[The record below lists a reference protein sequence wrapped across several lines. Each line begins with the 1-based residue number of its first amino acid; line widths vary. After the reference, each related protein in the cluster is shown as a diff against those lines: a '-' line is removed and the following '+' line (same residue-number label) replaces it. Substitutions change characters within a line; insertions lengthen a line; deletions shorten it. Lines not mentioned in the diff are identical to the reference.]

1 MGRTVAVPPWGRGGT
16 MMDNRVLL
24 VEDNGLI
31 AKLWSRKL
39 EDAGYD
45 VHAVSDGEEARRA
58 MRQWCPRLVLLDVW
72 LPGVDG
78 LTLCREWKSSAATS
92 GTKII
97 FVSAFGSRRDIEAAL
112 KMGGDGYIVKSPRTA
127 SELVER
133 VAQYLGTNVTA
144 PALRSGVM

>member
-1 MGRTVAVPPWGRGGT
+1 
-16 MMDNRVLL
+16 MDNRVLL

-39 EDAGYD
+39 QDAGYD
-45 VHAVSDGEEARRA
+45 VHTVSDGEEARRVMA
-58 MRQWCPRLVLLDVW
+58 DWAPRLVLLDVW

-78 LTLCREWKSSAATS
+78 LTLCHEWKSCADTS
-92 GTKII
+92 DTKIV

-112 KMGGDGYIVKSPRTA
+112 KVGGDGYIVKSPRTA

-133 VAQYLGTNVTA
+133 VAQYLGASVTA
-144 PALRSGVM
+144 PVLRSGVVG